1 MFDTCCFTDH
11 RLIKKSEIPKIQEL
25 LIDKIKNLLN
35 KGVIKFLNGGALG
48 FDMIAADTILA
59 FKSICP
65 QIQLIMVLPCKNQ
78 SEKWSQE
85 NKLHYQDILNKA
97 DKIIYLS
104 DKYYDE
110 CMLDRNRYLVD
121 NSNYCIAFLKHKR
134 GGTLFT
140 VNYAK
145 KLGKNVINIAE
156 LL

>member
-1 MFDTCCFTDH
+1 
-11 RLIKKSEIPKIQEL
+11 
-25 LIDKIKNLLN
+25 
-35 KGVIKFLNGGALG
+35 
-48 FDMIAADTILA
+48 MIAADTILA

-156 LL
+156 FL